1 MGVGVGVGSRAL
13 NISGKCTGG
22 LNSGGCVG
30 VGVIV
35 KVKVASC
42 SIIAIDVADGVGV
55 RGSLFEMFAE
65 LVGEVAKTEEVPV
78 TNKIRIRIMPRI
90 EVIRNVR
97 MNLHLTRSLWVV
109 FYPSVG
115 FNYIRSKFDNL

>member
-22 LNSGGCVG
+22 FNSGGGVG
-30 VGVIV
+30 VGVVVEV
-35 KVKVASC
+35 KVNSC
-42 SIIAIDVADGVGV
+42 SVKTKGVADGVDVG
-55 RGSLFEMFAE
+55 RSLFEMSAE
-65 LVGEVAKTEEVPV
+65 LVREVAKTEEVPA

-97 MNLHLTRSLWVV
+97 MNLHLTGSLWFV
-109 FYPSVG
+109 F
-115 FNYIRSKFDNL
+115 